1 MIRQW
6 NPCGGTAD
14 FIGTLY
20 HNVLD
25 RDPESQEVI
34 DFHTKVAYNTGL
46 VNTVV
51 GFFNSIEYRIKSIP
65 TEETVKKLYRS
76 ILNREPGVAE
86 VDHHTQEITRGRSM
100 EDAVRVFVQ
109 SHEYSERVQHGLSLH
124 PRPDLTF
131 DFIITLYQNILDR
144 DPENQA
150 VIYFHSE
157 VAKDRGLRM
166 AVTGFFTSDEYR
178 AKDLSTPETVKKLY
192 RAILGREPDT
202 WEVEHHAQEINR
214 GRSLE
219 DAVRVFVDSPEYHTR
234 TRKELVP
241 LGASTGVFESK
252 RAAGSTAKHSSGR
265 YHFGSR
271 ISFGP
276 GLGIS
281 LMIPF

>member
-6 NPCGGTAD
+6 NPSGGTAD
-14 FIGTLY
+14 FIATLY

-34 DFHTKVAYNTGL
+34 DFHTKVAYNSGL
-46 VNTVV
+46 GNTVV
-51 GFFNSIEYRIKSIP
+51 GFFNSIEYHAKSIP

-100 EDAVRVFVQ
+100 EDAPKSAARGVIA
-109 SHEYSERVQHGLSLH
+109 

-150 VIYFHSE
+150 VIDFHSE
-157 VAKDRGLRM
+157 VAKDRGLRT

-178 AKDLSTPETVKKLY
+178 VKDLSTAETVKKLY
-192 RAILGREPDT
+192 CAVLGREPDT
-202 WEVEHHAQEINR
+202 WEVEHHAQEMYR

-219 DAVRVFVDSPEYHTR
+219 DAVRVFVDGPEYH
-234 TRKELVP
+234 
-241 LGASTGVFESK
+241 K
-252 RAAGSTAKHSSGR
+252 RAQKGMLLEPVLSIHAGTREWLGR
-265 YHFGSR
+265 AGNGVKGWGKTKNPQAAEYFTDEEFTEGA
-271 ISFGP
+271 
-276 GLGIS
+276 
-281 LMIPF
+281 

>member
-1 MIRQW
+1 MSR
-6 NPCGGTAD
+6 GTAD

-20 HNVLD
+20 HNVHD
-25 RDPESQEVI
+25 RDPEGQQVI

-65 TEETVKKLYRS
+65 TEETVKKLYCS

-100 EDAVRVFVQ
+100 KDARKGAARAVIA
-109 SHEYSERVQHGLSLH
+109 

-178 AKDLSTPETVKKLY
+178 AKDLST
-192 RAILGREPDT
+192 RDCQ
-202 WEVEHHAQEINR
+202 EVI
-214 GRSLE
+214 
-219 DAVRVFVDSPEYHTR
+219 
-234 TRKELVP
+234 
-241 LGASTGVFESK
+241 
-252 RAAGSTAKHSSGR
+252 
-265 YHFGSR
+265 
-271 ISFGP
+271 
-276 GLGIS
+276 
-281 LMIPF
+281 